1 MNSRKK
7 IVKRI
12 ENKGVTLKTG
22 PRGGTYYKS
31 GVTLKTGPRGGT
43 YYKSDNGNKVYVTSS
58 GLKIH

>member
-12 ENKGVTLKTG
+12 ENK
-22 PRGGTYYKS
+22 